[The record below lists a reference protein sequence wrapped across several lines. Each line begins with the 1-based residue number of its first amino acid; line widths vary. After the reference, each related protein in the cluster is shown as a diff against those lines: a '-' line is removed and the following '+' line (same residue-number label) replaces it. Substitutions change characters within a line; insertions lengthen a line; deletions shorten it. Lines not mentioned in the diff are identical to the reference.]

1 MFQAVFDTPA
11 TPFPSGPACMLIFVT
26 ILSFL
31 TYLFYQ
37 VILSTLVKNEIQI
50 KLSKTIDDLSLM
62 PNSSNTIS
70 KGNKGL

>member
-11 TPFPSGPACMLIFVT
+11 TPFPSGPMCMLIFVT